1 MKLQKLELNAFR
13 GATQPLSLEFDP
25 AKRIT
30 LIFGENGTGKSSIS
44 DALICLCTP
53 DHGSLDDI
61 SGADK
66 SYLVAADSQPGDLLI
81 RLYTDQGL
89 FSAAMS
95 GKKIVPKQN
104 AAPPALRHLRR
115 SSVVDLATAA
125 PAKRYEQLAAYFDLS
140 GIVKSETAL
149 RDMLRNTR
157 LEQDRILRA
166 LEAVEQILDATWKNE
181 GAPHDNWEQWANTEL
196 QKDIS
201 AEYNKLTSIR
211 AAIEAWNRAKIAH
224 EKLLETQEEGRN
236 AADIRKQAERLL
248 GEQHAAAHAP
258 ALLPVLE
265 EARQYLSAEHTD
277 DNTCPVCKQ
286 PADHAQLLMH
296 LQTRLTQMNS
306 LREASLAASAARTEH
321 ERLQTLWQGNLE
333 SLNADVLKF
342 AAAMN
347 KLENAPALKD
357 MLSAL
362 QNNEL
367 LPRKRAE
374 LFAASFDTLHN
385 FLTGKIVESD
395 SISKALDQYGLIR
408 ENWNAIMENR
418 AAADKNNALLTAAGA
433 ALHIVES
440 ARKTYIE
447 SELRAVS
454 AEVDALYQALHPNEN
469 IGGVRLF
476 LKEKGRNSLEL
487 TARFHH
493 HADIAPQSLYSE
505 SHLDTLA
512 LCIFFALAKRYGNSD
527 TILLMDD
534 VLGACDEAHLDRF
547 IQLLQDQAAHFAHI
561 IVTTHYRPWRE
572 RYRQQG
578 DIHLI
583 ELLPWTPEGGIGYQ
597 RG

>member
-44 DALICLCTP
+44 DALICLCTS

-66 SYLVAADSQPGDLLI
+66 SYLLAVGSQPNDLLI
-81 RLYTDQGL
+81 RLHTDQGQ
-89 FSAAMS
+89 FSAAMA
-95 GKKIVPKQN
+95 GKKIVHKQG

-140 GIVKSETAL
+140 GIVKSETTL
-149 RDMLRNTR
+149 RDLVRNIR
-157 LEQDRILRA
+157 LESDRIKRT

-181 GAPHDNWEQWANTEL
+181 GSPHDNWEQWADAEL
-196 QKDIS
+196 QKDLS
-201 AEYNKLTSIR
+201 AEYNKLTEIR
-211 AAIEAWNRAKIAH
+211 AAIDAWRRARIAH
-224 EKLLETQEEGRN
+224 EKLQETQEEGRQ

-248 GEQHAAAHAP
+248 DEQYVATAQAP
-258 ALLPVLE
+258 ALLPLLE
-265 EARQYLSAEHTD
+265 EARQYLSAEHPD
-277 DNTCPVCKQ
+277 DHICPVCKQ
-286 PADHAQLLMH
+286 PADHAHILME
-296 LQTRLTQMNS
+296 LQTRLTHMNA
-306 LREASLAASAARTEH
+306 LREASQAASAARTEH

-333 SLNADVLKF
+333 SLNTDVLKF
-342 AAAMN
+342 ANAMN
-347 KLENAPALKD
+347 RLENAPLLTD
-357 MLSAL
+357 TISAL

-374 LFAASFDTLHN
+374 LFAASVDTLHH
-385 FLTGKIVESD
+385 FLTGKTVESD
-395 SISKALDQYGLIR
+395 NISKALDQYGLIR

-418 AAADKNNALLTAAGA
+418 TAARKNAALLTAAEA
-433 ALHIVES
+433 ALQIVES
-440 ARKTYIE
+440 ARKAYIE
-447 SELRAVS
+447 SELLAVS
-454 AEVDALYQALHPNEN
+454 TEVDALYQVLHPQEN
-469 IGGVRLF
+469 IGDVRLF

-493 HADIAPQSLYSE
+493 HTDIAPQSLYSE
-505 SHLDTLA
+505 SHLDTLS
-512 LCIFFALAKRYGNSD
+512 LCIFLALAKRYGSPD

-561 IVTTHYRPWRE
+561 IVTTHYRPWRDS
-572 RYRQQG
+572 YRQQE

-583 ELLPWTPEGGIGYQ
+583 ELLPWTPERGIQY
-597 RG
+597 